1 MESGDLPDVWNRS
14 GQSEASKHFAVVFDV
29 AKCLAGKK
37 VFLVS
42 FCRAASARLV
52 A

>member
-1 MESGDLPDVWNRS
+1 MEQEWAERGIEAFRS
-14 GQSEASKHFAVVFDV
+14 CFDV